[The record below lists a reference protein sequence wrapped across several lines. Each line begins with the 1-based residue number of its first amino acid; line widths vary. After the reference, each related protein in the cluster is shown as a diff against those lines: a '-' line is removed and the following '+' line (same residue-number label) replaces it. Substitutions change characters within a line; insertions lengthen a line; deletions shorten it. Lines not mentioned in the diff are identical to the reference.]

1 LDVAQHQGLSGD
13 HRALHRRQLDL
24 ARSSLLDPVPLEGE
38 NLCAA
43 FVAACE
49 KFNTLP
55 KLLGVTTTDNASN
68 IDTLLNCFESTC
80 GRDIFDKKEQHVR
93 CVAHVV
99 NLAVQALLRELKIE
113 APDGAGLCSDEDESK
128 DGDDGNDGPDT
139 LSILSVFV
147 HRQAPWSCGQD
158 SPLSPV
164 PVVQS

>member
-1 LDVAQHQGLSGD
+1 M
-13 HRALHRRQLDL
+13 
-24 ARSSLLDPVPLEGE
+24 
-38 NLCAA
+38 
-43 FVAACE
+43 
-49 KFNTLP
+49 
-55 KLLGVTTTDNASN
+55 
-68 IDTLLNCFESTC
+68 
-80 GRDIFDKKEQHVR
+80 R

-113 APDGAGLCSDEDESK
+113 APDDAGLCSDEDESK

-139 LSILSVFV
+139 LSILPVFV